1 MKLLS
6 VNSRICELPLPGNK
20 LKWSIWNDIIPVDDE
35 KCVLFNTV
43 SRNAILTARNL
54 SHLKN
59 LSVQDCRTLYE
70 LGFMVSVFRDEMTE
84 QLERFN
90 RGKDDFS
97 YLDLTILVTHDCQM
111 SCTYCFEGNKEKITV
126 WGRTITRL
134 WSDKTVDRRTH
145 IFLSC

>member
-43 SRNAILTARNL
+43 SRNAILTTRNL
-54 SHLKN
+54 SQYHIES
-59 LSVQDCRTLYE
+59 LSGQDCRTLYE
-70 LGFMVSVFRDEMTE
+70 LGFMVSVSRDEMTE

-111 SCTYCFEGNKEKITV
+111 RCTYCFEGNKEKITMNASTGQAIV
-126 WGRTITRL
+126 
-134 WSDKTVDRRTH
+134 
-145 IFLSC
+145 